1 MDTTSPELQELVAV
15 IRREHR
21 RTQIVFGIS
30 IIILC
35 LVIMFTAPVA
45 IHSLFEN
52 STPNPD
58 AAALVQ
64 QNMQPTSS
72 VTATTSPAGTPR
84 R

>member
-1 MDTTSPELQELVAV
+1 MDNTSPELQELVAI

-30 IIILC
+30 IIILS

-45 IHSLFEN
+45 IHSLFES

-58 AAALVQ
+58 AAALLQ
-64 QNMQPTSS
+64 QHMQGTSS
-72 VTATTSPAGTPR
+72 MPTKP
-84 R
+84 